1 MAWITVKD
9 LKTPEARQPFLAEYL
24 KLPREDS
31 VDARARALGLYS
43 SRSGRPA
50 CYVVKNL
57 DLLALSGKPDVP
69 EVWDALENCEIKFS
83 HVPGGL
89 PREQQLE
96 WLRLVTEEKIGQET
110 ALRQCLAEFQDEDG
124 DEPADAGGE
133 ELSYLHW
140 DARRELPAFLAPDD
154 YRKAC
159 EFNWNMLGHPD
170 YPLPA
175 IRIDKLPRA
184 EDVIGVN
191 IAVSTAFLLR
201 VILQNGKDINGFDI
215 RDDHTLDHIDPA
227 SEGNELTFGNMHPM
241 IRGFNSSKKDRPLAD
256 FLDGEVKAG
265 RMTSQRRDDL
275 VELDEARK
283 KNPTGFMDWW
293 LRLHQN
299 AYDNANGG
307 DGKSNDAQHPAQ
319 TRDS

>member
-1 MAWITVKD
+1 MITVKD

-31 VDARARALGLYS
+31 LDARARVLGLYS

-50 CYVVKNL
+50 CYVVNNL
-57 DLLALSGKPDVP
+57 DLLASNGKPDVP
-69 EVWDALENCEIKFS
+69 EVWSALENCEISFS
-83 HVPGGL
+83 HIPGGL
-89 PREQQLE
+89 PREQQIE

-110 ALRQCLAEFQDEDG
+110 ALRLCWAEFQDEDG
-124 DEPADAGGE
+124 DETAEETAEAGGE
-133 ELSYLHW
+133 ELSCLHW

-159 EFNWNMLGHPD
+159 EFNWHMLGHPD
-170 YPLPA
+170 YPLPD
-175 IRIDKLPRA
+175 IRIDRLPRA
-184 EDVIGVN
+184 EVVIGVD
-191 IAVSTAFLLR
+191 IAVSTAFVLR
-201 VILQNGKDINGFDI
+201 VILQNGKDISGFDI

-241 IRGFNSSKKDRPLAD
+241 IGRFNSRKKDRPLAD
-256 FLDGEVKAG
+256 FLDGEVKTG
-265 RMTSQRRDDL
+265 RMTSERRDAL

-293 LRLHQN
+293 LRQHQN

-307 DGKSNDAQHPAQ
+307 DGKSNDTQHPAQ
-319 TRDS
+319 T